1 MPGSTARNGFL
12 AGMIPKEIEGWL
24 WGVFMTVEGMGM
36 AVGPIIGARL
46 FGYRI
51 WAPFVVSAA
60 ILLMMG
66 VFYSVYPLGKHARS

>member
-1 MPGSTARNGFL
+1 
-12 AGMIPKEIEGWL
+12 MIPKEIEGWL

-60 ILLMMG
+60 ILLIMG
-66 VFYSVYPLGKHARS
+66 VFYSVYPLGKYARS